1 MFNPLGLL
9 LLLSVAPA
17 VAGNRD
23 LPPPATTDVDFS
35 RQVEPIL
42 RDRCFACHGANVQL
56 SGLRLDERSH
66 ALKGGDS
73 GLPSVIPGDSA
84 QSLLIRTVAGLDP
97 DRIMP
102 KTGDRLTSEEI
113 GLLRTWIDAGADYTE
128 SADSR
133 PAADGKDHWSFQ
145 PLASP
150 AVPAVKNAGW
160 VRNPIDSFVLAK
172 LEARGWKPSP
182 PAGNEALLRR
192 IYLDLVGLPPT
203 PREQQEFLKQSSP
216 EQFDRLVG
224 ELLDRPGYG
233 ERWGRHWLD
242 VVRYAETNGYE
253 RDATK
258 PEVWKYRDYVIRS
271 LNRDKPYDRFIL
283 EQLAGDELDDAT
295 AETHVA
301 LGFNRLGPWDD
312 EPADFD
318 QDRFDQLDDVVRT
331 TSEAFLGLTMGCARC
346 HDHKFDP
353 LTQKDYYG
361 MAALFNGLR
370 RSQTGRRED
379 SLPVGDHAQLTQQAE
394 KDHRIQELEAR
405 IDKLREDFR
414 IEFLRSGRS
423 GIPEQAV
430 AALLE
435 EVKKRTEEQKRL
447 AGQYFSEMITET
459 AQALSPELVE
469 GIAAL
474 EARIDL
480 VRRSSPDLDRG
491 YFLHESKP
499 PEVVHVLL
507 RGRAASP
514 GEVAPP
520 VLPEALVTSQP
531 AFSSNGDSS
540 GRRLALA
547 RWIANSENPLTA
559 RVLVNRVWQQHL
571 GQGLVRT
578 GGDFGAMGDRPSHP
592 ELLDWLAGRFI
603 QEGWSLKKLHTLIM
617 ASNTY
622 RMDKTPVAEYLEA
635 DPENRLLW
643 RAHYRRLEAEAI
655 RDSML
660 AASGQLNRKMYG
672 PSMVPPIP
680 EAALEGHPDPDK
692 IWHTSDDREASR
704 RTVYAF
710 IKRSMLIPMLEVLD
724 FCDTTRSSA
733 QRPVTSIAPQA
744 LTLFN
749 GNFANGQALHL
760 ARRVLEESGPDPAAQ
775 VDLVYRL
782 ALARRPTPDERREM
796 VDFLNRE
803 TEAHLWETSARNR
816 DRLVAREKSLVQLC
830 RVVFNLNEFV
840 YPN

>member
-1 MFNPLGLL
+1 MFYRLGLL
-9 LLLSVAPA
+9 LLLSVMSAM
-17 VAGNRD
+17 AGNRE
-23 LPPPATTDVDFS
+23 LPPPAPATVDFS
-35 RQVEPIL
+35 GQVEPIL
-42 RDRCFACHGANVQL
+42 RDRCYACHGANVQMN
-56 SGLRLDERSH
+56 GLRLDERGH

-84 QSLLIRTVAGLDP
+84 QSLLIRFVSGLDP
-97 DRIMP
+97 GKIMP
-102 KTGDRLTSEEI
+102 KTGDRLTPEEI
-113 GLLRTWIDAGADYTE
+113 GLLRTWIDAGAHYAE
-128 SADSR
+128 SADSS
-133 PAADGKDHWSFQ
+133 PAGEGKDHWSFQ
-145 PLASP
+145 PLTSP
-150 AVPAVKNAGW
+150 PVPAVKNADW
-160 VRNPIDSFVLAK
+160 VRNPIDAFVLAR

-182 PAGNEALLRR
+182 PARPEALLRR
-192 IYLDLVGLPPT
+192 IYLDLIGLPPT
-203 PREQQEFLKQSSP
+203 PRAQQEFLEQNSP
-216 EQFDRLVG
+216 EQFDRLIG

-271 LNRDKPYDRFIL
+271 LNQDKPYDRFIL
-283 EQLAGDELDDAT
+283 EQLAGDELENAT
-295 AETHVA
+295 AETHIA

-331 TSEAFLGLTMGCARC
+331 TSEAFLGLTLGCARC

-361 MAALFNGLR
+361 MVALFNGLR
-370 RSQTGRRED
+370 RSQTGRREE
-379 SLPVGDHAQLTQQAE
+379 SLPVGDHTQLALQAE
-394 KDHRIQELEAR
+394 KKGRIQALEAQ
-405 IDKLREDFR
+405 IDRLREDFR

-423 GIPEQAV
+423 GLPENAV

-435 EVKKRTEEQKRL
+435 DVKKRTEKQKSL
-447 AGQYFSEMITET
+447 AKEYFSEMVVET
-459 AQALSPELVE
+459 AQALSRELVE
-469 GIAAL
+469 RIAEL
-474 EARIDL
+474 EAEIAG
-480 VRRSSPDLDRG
+480 VRRSTRDLDRG
-491 YFLHESKP
+491 YFLYEPKP
-499 PEVVHVLL
+499 PEVVHVLQ
-507 RGRAASP
+507 RGRASNP
-514 GEVAPP
+514 GEVAAPT
-520 VLPEALVTSQP
+520 LPAALVKSQP
-531 AFSSNGDSS
+531 AFSSNGNSS

-547 RWIANSENPLTA
+547 RWVASPVNPLTA

-592 ELLDWLAGRFI
+592 ELLDWLASRFI
-603 QEGWSLKKLHTLIM
+603 REGWSLKKLHYVIM
-617 ASNTY
+617 TSNTY

-635 DPENRLLW
+635 DPENRFLW
-643 RAHYRRLEAEAI
+643 RVHYRRLEAEAI

-692 IWHTSDDREASR
+692 IWHTSDQREASR
-704 RTVYAF
+704 RTIYAF

-724 FCDTTRSSA
+724 LCDTTRSSA

-749 GNFANGQALHL
+749 GDFANEQALHL
-760 ARRVLEESGPDPAAQ
+760 ARRVLEETGPDPATQ

-782 ALARRPTPDERREM
+782 ALCRRPTSEEHREM

-816 DRLVAREKSLVQLC
+816 NRLVAREKSLVQLC

>member
-1 MFNPLGLL
+1 MCHWLGLSL
-9 LLLSVAPA
+9 ILSVTAA
-17 VAGNRD
+17 MAGTRD
-23 LPPPATTDVDFS
+23 LPPPAPAGVDFS
-35 RQVEPIL
+35 EQVEPIL
-42 RDRCFACHGANVQL
+42 RDRCYACHGVNVQMN
-56 SGLRLDERSH
+56 GLRLDERSH

-97 DRIMP
+97 DRVMP

-113 GLLRTWIDAGADYTE
+113 GLLRAWIDDGAPYAE
-128 SADSR
+128 LHDSS
-133 PAADGKDHWSFQ
+133 PADGKDHWSFQ
-145 PLASP
+145 PLTSP
-150 AVPAVKNAGW
+150 PVPEVKNADW
-160 VRNPIDSFVLAK
+160 VRNPIDAFVLAK
-172 LEARGWKPSP
+172 LEERGWKPSP
-182 PAGNEALLRR
+182 PAGNEPLLRR
-192 IYLDLVGLPPT
+192 IYLDLIGLPPT
-203 PREQQEFLKQSSP
+203 PQEQQEFLERSSP
-216 EQFDRLVG
+216 EKFDRLIV

-242 VVRYAETNGYE
+242 VVRYAESNGYE
-253 RDATK
+253 RDAIK

-271 LNRDKPYDRFIL
+271 LNQDKPYDRFIL
-283 EQLAGDELDDAT
+283 EQLAGDELEDAT
-295 AETHVA
+295 AETHIA

-361 MAALFNGLR
+361 MVALFNGLR
-370 RSQTGRRED
+370 RSQNGRREV
-379 SLPVGDHAQLTQQAE
+379 SLPVGARAQLARQSQR
-394 KDHRIQELEAR
+394 DDRIKELEGQ

-414 IEFLRSGRS
+414 IERLRSGRS
-423 GIPEQAV
+423 GLPENAV

-435 EVKKRTEEQKRL
+435 DAKKRTEEQKRL
-447 AGQYFSEMITET
+447 AREYSSEMIRET
-459 AQALSPELVE
+459 AAALSPELV
-469 GIAAL
+469 GRIAAL
-474 EARIDL
+474 EAEIAV
-480 VRRSSPDLDRG
+480 VRRSTSELDRG
-491 YFLHESKP
+491 YYLYESKP
-499 PEVVHVLL
+499 PEVVHVLM

-514 GEVAPP
+514 GEVAVPC
-520 VLPEALVTSQP
+520 LPTALVPSQP
-531 AFSSNGDSS
+531 EFSSKGNSS

-547 RWIANSENPLTA
+547 RWIASPENPLTA
-559 RVLVNRVWQQHL
+559 RVLANRVWQQHL
-571 GQGLVRT
+571 GHGLVRT
-578 GGDFGAMGDRPSHP
+578 GGDFGIMGDRPSHP
-592 ELLDWLAGRFI
+592 ELLDWLASRFI

-617 ASNTY
+617 TSNTY

-635 DPENRLLW
+635 DPENRFLW

-692 IWHTSDDREASR
+692 IWHTSNEREASR

-710 IKRSMLIPMLEVLD
+710 VKRSMLIPMLEVLD

-749 GNFANGQALHL
+749 GDFANAQALHL
-760 ARRVLEESGPDPAAQ
+760 ARRVLEDAGPNPVEQ

-782 ALARRPTPDERREM
+782 ALSRRPTPDEHREM
-796 VDFLNRE
+796 VDFLNQE
-803 TEAHLWETSARNR
+803 TEARLWETSARNR
-816 DRLVAREKSLVQLC
+816 DRLVAREESLVQLC

>member
-1 MFNPLGLL
+1 MFHRLGFSLV
-9 LLLSVAPA
+9 LSVTAA
-17 VAGNRD
+17 MAGSRD
-23 LPPPATTDVDFS
+23 LPPPAPDGVDFS
-35 RQVEPIL
+35 EQVEPIL
-42 RDRCFACHGANVQL
+42 RDRCFACHGGTVQL

-73 GLPSVIPGDSA
+73 GLPSVVPGDSA
-84 QSLLIRTVAGLDP
+84 GSLLIRTVAGLDP

-102 KTGDRLTSEEI
+102 KTGDRLTPEEI
-113 GLLRTWIDAGADYTE
+113 GLLRAWIDAGADYAA
-128 SADSR
+128 SPDSS
-133 PAADGKDHWSFQ
+133 PLAKAKDHWSFQ
-145 PLASP
+145 PLTSP
-150 AVPAVKNAGW
+150 PVPEVKNADW
-160 VRNPIDSFVLAK
+160 VRNPIDAFVLAK
-172 LEARGWKPSP
+172 LEARGWEPSP
-182 PAGNEALLRR
+182 AAGDEALLRR
-192 IYLDLVGLPPT
+192 MYLDLVGLPPT
-203 PREQQEFLKQSSP
+203 PQEQQEFLKQSSP
-216 EQFDRLVG
+216 EQFDRLIG

-271 LNRDKPYDRFIL
+271 YNQDKPYDRFIL
-283 EQLAGDELDDAT
+283 EQLAGDELQDAT

-301 LGFNRLGPWDD
+301 MGFNRLGPWDD

-353 LTQKDYYG
+353 FTQQDYYG
-361 MAALFNGLR
+361 MVALFNGLR

-379 SLPVGDHAQLTQQAE
+379 SLPVGDHAQMAGQSE
-394 KDHRIQELEAR
+394 RDGRIKELEAK

-414 IEFLRSGRS
+414 IERLRSGQS
-423 GIPEQAV
+423 GLPEKAV

-435 EVKKRTEEQKRL
+435 DIKKRTEEQKEL
-447 AGQYFSEMITET
+447 ARQYSTEMIAET
-459 AQALSPELVE
+459 AEALPPELVDR
-469 GIAAL
+469 IAEL
-474 EARIDL
+474 EAEIAQ
-480 VRRSSPDLDRG
+480 VRRSTPELDRG
-491 YFLHESKP
+491 YYLYESKP
-499 PEVVHVLL
+499 PEVVHVLM

-514 GEVAPP
+514 GDVAEPI
-520 VLPEALVTSQP
+520 LPASLVTSQP
-531 AFSSNGDSS
+531 TFSTKGNSS

-547 RWIANSENPLTA
+547 RWIASPENPLTA

-571 GQGLVRT
+571 GQGLVRSA
-578 GGDFGAMGDRPSHP
+578 GDFGSMGDRPSHP
-592 ELLDWLAGRFI
+592 ELLDWLASRFI
-603 QEGWSLKKLHTLIM
+603 KEGWSLKKLHTLIM
-617 ASNTY
+617 TSNTY
-622 RMDKTPVAEYLEA
+622 RMDKTPVDRYLEE

-692 IWHTSDDREASR
+692 IWHTSDPREASR

-724 FCDTTRSSA
+724 LCDTTRSSA

-749 GNFANGQALHL
+749 GDFANEQAFHL
-760 ARRVLEESGPDPAAQ
+760 ARRVLEEAGPDPARQ

-782 ALARRPTPDERREM
+782 ALARGPTPVEHREM

-803 TEAHLWETSARNR
+803 TEAFLWEVRSR
-816 DRLVAREKSLVQLC
+816 DRKRLVAREKSLVQLC

>member
-1 MFNPLGLL
+1 MIHRLGLSL
-9 LLLSVAPA
+9 ILSITAA
-17 VAGNRD
+17 MAGSRD
-23 LPPPATTDVDFS
+23 LPPPAPAGVDFS

-42 RDRCFACHGANVQL
+42 RDRCFACHGANVQMN
-56 SGLRLDERSH
+56 GLRLDERSH

-102 KTGDRLTSEEI
+102 KTGDRLTPEEI
-113 GLLRTWIDAGADYTE
+113 GLLRAWIDSGADYAE

-133 PAADGKDHWSFQ
+133 PADGKDHWSFQ
-145 PLASP
+145 PLTSP
-150 AVPAVKNAGW
+150 PVPAVKNADW
-160 VRNPIDSFVLAK
+160 VRNPIDAFVLAQ
-172 LEARGWKPSP
+172 LEARGWKPA
-182 PAGNEALLRR
+182 PAAGPEALLRR
-192 IYLDLVGLPPT
+192 IYLDLIGLPPT
-203 PREQQEFLKQSSP
+203 PQEQREFQEQYSP
-216 EQFDRLVG
+216 EALDRLIE

-283 EQLAGDELDDAT
+283 EQLAGDELEDAT
-295 AETHVA
+295 AETHIA

-318 QDRFDQLDDVVRT
+318 QDRFDQMDDVVRT

-353 LTQKDYYG
+353 LSQKDYYG
-361 MAALFNGLR
+361 MVALFNGLR
-370 RSQTGRRED
+370 RSQTGRREV
-379 SLPVGDHAQLTQQAE
+379 SLPVGDHAQLATEAD
-394 KDHRIQELEAR
+394 KDQRIKELEAQ

-414 IEFLRSGRS
+414 IERLRSGQS
-423 GIPEQAV
+423 GLPEKAV

-435 EVKKRTEEQKRL
+435 DVKKRTEEQKRL
-447 AGQYFSEMITET
+447 AREYSSEMITGT
-459 AQALSPELVE
+459 AEALSPELLDR
-469 GIAAL
+469 IAEL
-474 EARIDL
+474 EAEIA
-480 VRRSSPDLDRG
+480 VVHRSVPDLDRG
-491 YFLHESKP
+491 YYLYEPKP
-499 PEVVHVLL
+499 PEVVHVLM
-507 RGRAASP
+507 RGRASNP
-514 GEVAPP
+514 GEVAAPT
-520 VLPEALVTSQP
+520 LPAALVTSQP
-531 AFSSNGDSS
+531 TFSSTGDSS

-547 RWIANSENPLTA
+547 RWIASPENPLTA

-578 GGDFGAMGDRPSHP
+578 GGDFGSMGDRPSHP
-592 ELLDWLAGRFI
+592 ELLDWLASRFI
-603 QEGWSLKKLHTLIM
+603 EEGWSLKKLHTLIM
-617 ASNTY
+617 TSNTY
-622 RMDKTPVAEYLEA
+622 RMDKTPVDEYLEA

-655 RDSML
+655 RDSIL

-692 IWHTSDDREASR
+692 IWHTSDEREASR

-749 GNFANGQALHL
+749 GDFANGQALHL
-760 ARRVLEESGPDPAAQ
+760 ARRVLEEAGPNPSEQ

-782 ALARRPTPDERREM
+782 ALSRGPTPEERREM
-796 VDFLNRE
+796 VGFLNQE
-803 TEAHLWETSARNR
+803 TEAHLWETRARDR
-816 DRLVAREKSLVQLC
+816 KRLVAREKSLVQLC

>member
-1 MFNPLGLL
+1 MFHRLGLSL
-9 LLLSVAPA
+9 ILSVTAA
-17 VAGNRD
+17 MAGSRD
-23 LPPPATTDVDFS
+23 LPPPAPAGVDFS
-35 RQVEPIL
+35 EQIEPIL
-42 RDRCFACHGANVQL
+42 RDRCLACHGANVQL

-66 ALKGGDS
+66 AINGGES

-102 KTGDRLTSEEI
+102 KTGDRLTPEEI
-113 GLLRTWIDAGADYTE
+113 GLLRSWIDEGADYTE
-128 SADSR
+128 SADSS
-133 PAADGKDHWSFQ
+133 PAGGRDHWSFQ
-145 PLASP
+145 PLDSP
-150 AVPAVKNAGW
+150 PVPAVRNTDW
-160 VRNPIDSFVLAK
+160 VRNPIDAFVLAK

-182 PAGNEALLRR
+182 PAGPEALLRR
-192 IYLDLVGLPPT
+192 IHLDLIGLPPT
-203 PREQQEFLKQSSP
+203 PQEHQEFLKQNSP
-216 EQFDRLVG
+216 EAFDRLIG
-224 ELLDRPGYG
+224 ELLNRPGYG

-242 VVRYAETNGYE
+242 VVRYAESNGYE

-271 LNRDKPYDRFIL
+271 FNQDKPYNRFIL
-283 EQLAGDELDDAT
+283 EQLAGDELEDAT
-295 AETHVA
+295 AETHIA
-301 LGFNRLGPWDD
+301 MGFNRLGPWDD

-361 MAALFNGLR
+361 MVALFNGLR
-370 RSQTGRRED
+370 RSQNGRREV
-379 SLPVGDHAQLTQQAE
+379 SLPVGDRDQLAGQGQRS
-394 KDHRIQELEAR
+394 DRIKELEAQ

-414 IEFLRSGRS
+414 IELLRSGGS
-423 GIPEQAV
+423 GLPEEAV

-435 EVKKRTEEQKRL
+435 DFKKRTEEQKGL
-447 AGQYFSEMITET
+447 AIKYTSEMIAKT
-459 AQALSPELVE
+459 AEALPPELVDR
-469 GIAAL
+469 IAEL
-474 EARIDL
+474 EAEIAE
-480 VRRSSPDLDRG
+480 VRRSTPELDRG
-491 YFLHESKP
+491 YYLYESKP
-499 PEVVHVLL
+499 PEVVHVLM

-514 GEVAPP
+514 GEVAVPA
-520 VLPEALVTSQP
+520 LPAALVTSQP
-531 AFSSNGDSS
+531 AFSARGNSS

-547 RWIANSENPLTA
+547 RWIASPENPLTA

-578 GGDFGAMGDRPSHP
+578 GGDFGIMGDRPSHP

-617 ASNTY
+617 TSNTY
-622 RMDKTPVAEYLEA
+622 RMDKTPVTEYLEA
-635 DPENRLLW
+635 DPENRFLW
-643 RAHYRRLEAEAI
+643 RVHYRRLEAEAI

-692 IWHTSDDREASR
+692 IWHTSNEREASR

-724 FCDTTRSSA
+724 LCDTTRSSA

-749 GNFANGQALHL
+749 GDFANLQALHM
-760 ARRVLEESGPDPAAQ
+760 ARRVLEKVGPDPAAQ

-782 ALARRPTPDERREM
+782 ALSRSPTPDEHREM
-796 VDFLNRE
+796 VDFLNQE
-803 TEAHLWETSARNR
+803 TEADLWETRARDR
-816 DRLVAREKSLVQLC
+816 DRLVAREASLVQLC

>member
-1 MFNPLGLL
+1 MFHRYGLL
-9 LLLSVAPA
+9 LVLSVSAA
-17 VAGNRD
+17 MAESRD
-23 LPPPATTDVDFS
+23 LPPPAPDGVGFS
-35 RQVEPIL
+35 EQVEPIL

-56 SGLRLDERSH
+56 SGLRLDERGH

-102 KTGDRLTSEEI
+102 KTGDRLTPEEI
-113 GLLRTWIDAGADYTE
+113 GLLRAWIDGGAPYAE
-128 SADSR
+128 LHDSS
-133 PAADGKDHWSFQ
+133 PADGKDHWSFQ
-145 PLASP
+145 PLTSP
-150 AVPAVKNAGW
+150 PVPAVTNADW
-160 VRNPIDSFVLAK
+160 VRNPIDAFVLAK
-172 LEARGWKPSP
+172 LEARGWKPA
-182 PAGNEALLRR
+182 PAAGPESLLRR
-192 IYLDLVGLPPT
+192 IYLDLIGLPPT
-203 PREQQEFLKQSSP
+203 PQKQQEFLGQNSP
-216 EQFDRLVG
+216 EAFDRLIG
-224 ELLDRPGYG
+224 ELLNRPGYG

-242 VVRYAETNGYE
+242 VVRYAESNGYE
-253 RDATK
+253 RDAIK

-271 LNRDKPYDRFIL
+271 LNQDKPYDRFIL
-283 EQLAGDELDDAT
+283 EQLAGDELEDAN
-295 AETHVA
+295 AETHIA

-361 MAALFNGLR
+361 MVALFNGLR
-370 RSQTGRRED
+370 RSQNGRREV
-379 SLPVGDHAQLTQQAE
+379 SLPVGARDQLARQSQR
-394 KDHRIQELEAR
+394 DDRIKELEGQ

-414 IEFLRSGRS
+414 IERLRSGRS
-423 GIPEQAV
+423 GLPENAV

-435 EVKKRTEEQKRL
+435 DAKKRTEEQKRL
-447 AGQYFSEMITET
+447 AREYSSEMIRET
-459 AQALSPELVE
+459 AAALSPELV
-469 GIAAL
+469 GRIAAL
-474 EARIDL
+474 EAEIAV
-480 VRRSSPDLDRG
+480 VRRSTSELDRG
-491 YFLHESKP
+491 YYLYESKP
-499 PEVVHVLL
+499 PEVVHVLM

-514 GEVAPP
+514 GEVAVP
-520 VLPEALVTSQP
+520 VLPTALVASQP
-531 AFSSNGDSS
+531 TFSSQGSSS

-547 RWIANSENPLTA
+547 RWIASPENPLTA

-578 GGDFGAMGDRPSHP
+578 GGDFGIMGDRPSHP
-592 ELLDWLAGRFI
+592 ELLDWLASRFV

-617 ASNTY
+617 TSNTY

-643 RAHYRRLEAEAI
+643 RVHYRRLEAEAI

-692 IWHTSDDREASR
+692 IWHTSNEREASR

-724 FCDTTRSSA
+724 LCDTTRSSA

-749 GNFANGQALHL
+749 GDFANGQALHM

-782 ALARRPTPDERREM
+782 ALARRPTPDEHREM
-796 VDFLNRE
+796 VDFLNQE
-803 TEAHLWETSARNR
+803 TEARLWETSARNR
-816 DRLVAREKSLVQLC
+816 DRLVAREESLVQLC